1 MEKAL
6 PPPPPNK
13 NGTVEVCMPMPP
25 RVNSAGIWENP
36 ASPSVVLTY
45 SLPLLELQLLLTFL
59 VSQLVYFILRPLGI
73 TLFASQ
79 MLAGLV
85 TGPGLLGRTEI
96 FRGIFITTDM
106 GTQIVDTVA
115 GFGFFMF
122 LFLMG
127 VKMDMKMAFKSS
139 RRAVLIGIVS
149 LFIPFVAAVI
159 IQEAYKLPNPSNQM
173 KMERI
178 VATITE
184 SVTYFAVVS
193 FLLSELKIINTE
205 LGRLA
210 LTAAVVNDLSSLL
223 LFEVFSIIRHWTM
236 SPTLALGRAGGTAI
250 FIFLLFFV
258 FRPWMFRIIRKT
270 PEGSPIE
277 EVYIVI
283 IMMLALGSSIFTY
296 FGGRTPL
303 LGAFIFGLAVPDGP
317 PLGSA
322 LVDKFECFS
331 NGMFLAIYVSTC
343 TMRVH
348 PEMVLDDSTV
358 VQFTCVFITF
368 MFLAKLVSCFL
379 VSRWTMMPA
388 RDSLAFGLIMS
399 SKGIVELAYF
409 TSFKE
414 NEIVSDETFSVLTI
428 GALLNAIIIPILVK
442 FLYDPVSRKPS
453 YDKRNIM
460 HLKPDSELRILA
472 CIHESEHVP
481 ALIDLLDITC
491 PTKDSPNV
499 VYALHLIELVGRDT
513 PVFIAHQKNRNRV
526 ASSFQYVLDFNQYEE
541 NNWGSVTVNA
551 FTAISPY
558 KLMHEDVC
566 TLALDK
572 QTSFIL
578 LPFHKKW
585 SIDGSVEVENNAIR
599 NMNCTVMDLAP
610 CSAGILVDRR
620 RKLLTPSTSPYFV
633 GMIFLGGKDDRE
645 ALTLAKRI
653 ARDPRVKLT
662 VIHLTDH
669 ESDQDC
675 GDVMDWDTMLDAE
688 TLRDVRQNEDSAD
701 GCGITYRVEVSNH
714 GIQTSKIV
722 RTLAADYDL
731 IIVGRRHGV
740 DSVQTMGLSDWSEFP
755 ELGVIGDLLASPDL
769 DGSISILVVQQ
780 QDYVNC

>member
-1 MEKAL
+1 MDKAL
-6 PPPPPNK
+6 APPRPHE
-13 NGTVEVCMPMPP
+13 NGTVEVCIPLPP
-25 RVNSAGIWENP
+25 RINSAGIWENP
-36 ASPSVVLTY
+36 ASPSVILTY

-59 VSQLVYFILRPLGI
+59 VSQLVYAILRPLGI

-79 MLAGLV
+79 MFAGLV
-85 TGPGLLGRTEI
+85 TGPGLLGRTDI
-96 FRGIFITTDM
+96 FRSIFITTET
-106 GTQIVDTVA
+106 GIQIVDTAA

-127 VKMDMKMAFKSS
+127 VKMDMNMAFKTTK
-139 RRAVLIGIVS
+139 RAVLIGIVS
-149 LFIPFVAAVI
+149 LFVPFVAAVI
-159 IQEAYKLPNPSNQM
+159 IQEAYKMPNISNQM

-193 FLLSELKIINTE
+193 CLLSELKIINTE

-210 LTAAVVNDLSSLL
+210 LSAAVVNDLTSLL
-223 LFEVFSIIRHWTM
+223 LFQVFSIARHWTV
-236 SPTLALGRAGGTAI
+236 SPSIALGHAGGACI
-250 FIFLLFFV
+250 FTFLLFFV
-258 FRPWMFRIIRKT
+258 FRPWMFWIIRTT

-277 EVYIVI
+277 DVYIVI
-283 IMMLALGSSIFTY
+283 IMMLALGSSMFTY
-296 FGGRTPL
+296 VIGRTPL
-303 LGAFIFGLAVPDGP
+303 LGVFIFGLAVPDGP

-331 NGMFLAIYVSTC
+331 NGMFLAIYVSTA

-348 PEMVLDDSTV
+348 PEMVLADSTI
-358 VQFTCVFITF
+358 VQFTCVFLTF
-368 MFLAKLVSCFL
+368 MFVVKLVSCFL
-379 VSRWTMMPA
+379 ISRWTMMPA
-388 RDSLAFGLIMS
+388 RDSLAFALIMS

-414 NEIVSDETFSVLTI
+414 NEVVSDATFSVLTL
-428 GALLNAIIIPILVK
+428 GALLNATTIPILVK
-442 FLYDPVSRKPS
+442 FLYDPVSRKPTG
-453 YDKRNIM
+453 YDQRNIM

-472 CIHESEHVP
+472 CIHEPEHVP

-491 PTKDSPNV
+491 PTEDSPNV

-526 ASSFQYVLDFNQYEE
+526 ASSFQYVVDFNQYEQ

-572 QTSFIL
+572 QTSLIL

-585 SIDGSVEVENNAIR
+585 SIDGSIEIENSAIR
-599 NMNCTVMDLAP
+599 NLNCTVLNHAP

-620 RKLLTPSTSPYFV
+620 RKLLMPSTSAYSV

-669 ESDQDC
+669 ESDQDS
-675 GDVMDWDTMLDAE
+675 GDVMDWDSMLDAE
-688 TLRDVRQNEDSAD
+688 TLRDVKQNEDSDDCA
-701 GCGITYRVEVSNH
+701 ITYQVEVSNH

-722 RTLAADYDL
+722 RTIADDYDL
-731 IIVGRRHGV
+731 IIVGRRHGL

-769 DGSISILVVQQ
+769 DSRISILVVQQ
-780 QDYVNC
+780 QDYVNY

>member
-1 MEKAL
+1 MDKAL
-6 PPPPPNK
+6 APPRPHE
-13 NGTVEVCMPMPP
+13 NGTVEVCIPLPP
-25 RVNSAGIWENP
+25 RINSAGIWENP
-36 ASPSVVLTY
+36 ASPSVILTY

-59 VSQLVYFILRPLGI
+59 VSQLVYAILRPLGI

-79 MLAGLV
+79 MFAGLV
-85 TGPGLLGRTEI
+85 TGPGLLGRTDI
-96 FRGIFITTDM
+96 FRSIFITTET
-106 GTQIVDTVA
+106 GIQIVDTAA

-127 VKMDMKMAFKSS
+127 VKMDMNMAFKTTK
-139 RRAVLIGIVS
+139 RAVLIGIVS
-149 LFIPFVAAVI
+149 LFVPFVAAVI
-159 IQEAYKLPNPSNQM
+159 IQEAYKMPNISNQM

-193 FLLSELKIINTE
+193 CLLSELKIINTE

-210 LTAAVVNDLSSLL
+210 LSAAVVNDLTSLL
-223 LFEVFSIIRHWTM
+223 LFQVFSIARHWTV
-236 SPTLALGRAGGTAI
+236 SPSIALGHAGGA
-250 FIFLLFFV
+250 
-258 FRPWMFRIIRKT
+258 
-270 PEGSPIE
+270 S
-277 EVYIVI
+277 
-283 IMMLALGSSIFTY
+283 
-296 FGGRTPL
+296 
-303 LGAFIFGLAVPDGP
+303 
-317 PLGSA
+317 
-322 LVDKFECFS
+322 
-331 NGMFLAIYVSTC
+331 IYVSTA

-348 PEMVLDDSTV
+348 PEMVLADSTI
-358 VQFTCVFITF
+358 VQFTCVFLTF
-368 MFLAKLVSCFL
+368 MFVVKLVSCFL
-379 VSRWTMMPA
+379 ISRWTMMPA
-388 RDSLAFGLIMS
+388 RDSLAFALIMS

-414 NEIVSDETFSVLTI
+414 NEVVSDATFSVLTL
-428 GALLNAIIIPILVK
+428 GALLNATTIPILVK
-442 FLYDPVSRKPS
+442 FLYDPVSRKPTG
-453 YDKRNIM
+453 YDQRNIM

-472 CIHESEHVP
+472 CIHEPEHVP

-491 PTKDSPNV
+491 PTEDSPNV

-526 ASSFQYVLDFNQYEE
+526 ASSFQYVVDFNQYEQ

-572 QTSFIL
+572 QTSLIL

-585 SIDGSVEVENNAIR
+585 SIDGSIEIENSAIR
-599 NMNCTVMDLAP
+599 NLNCTVLNHAP

-620 RKLLTPSTSPYFV
+620 RKLLMPSTSAYSV

-669 ESDQDC
+669 ESDQDS
-675 GDVMDWDTMLDAE
+675 GDVMDWDSMLDAE
-688 TLRDVRQNEDSAD
+688 TLRDVKQNEDSDDCA
-701 GCGITYRVEVSNH
+701 ITYQVEVSNH

-722 RTLAADYDL
+722 RTIADDYDL
-731 IIVGRRHGV
+731 IIVGRRHGL

-769 DGSISILVVQQ
+769 DSRISILVVQQ
-780 QDYVNC
+780 QDYVNY

>member
-6 PPPPPNK
+6 APPPPNK
-13 NGTVEVCMPMPP
+13 NGTVEVCMPIPP

-45 SLPLLELQLLLTFL
+45 SLPLIELQLLLTFL
-59 VSQLVYFILRPLGI
+59 VSQLVYFILRPLGV

-85 TGPGLLGRTEI
+85 MGPGLLGRTEI

-139 RRAVLIGIVS
+139 RRAVLIGFVS
-149 LFIPFVAAVI
+149 LFIPFVAAII
-159 IQEAYKLPNPSNQM
+159 IQEAYKLPNPSSQM

-223 LFEVFSIIRHWTM
+223 LFELFSIARHWTT

-277 EVYIVI
+277 DVYIVI
-283 IMMLALGSSIFTY
+283 IMMLALGSSMFTY

-322 LVDKFECFS
+322 LVDNF
-331 NGMFLAIYVSTC
+331 T
-343 TMRVH
+343 
-348 PEMVLDDSTV
+348 LDHDAGEGLLGLWAHHEQQRHRRARHTNV
-358 VQFTCVFITF
+358 VFIA
-368 MFLAKLVSCFL
+368 MV
-379 VSRWTMMPA
+379 PQ
-388 RDSLAFGLIMS
+388 
-399 SKGIVELAYF
+399 
-409 TSFKE
+409 
-414 NEIVSDETFSVLTI
+414 IVSEETFSVLTI
-428 GALLNAIIIPILVK
+428 GALLNAIIVPILVK

-472 CIHESEHVP
+472 CIHEHEHVP

-541 NNWGSVTVNA
+541 NHWGSVTVNA

-572 QTSFIL
+572 QTSLIL

-585 SIDGSVEVENNAIR
+585 SIDGSVEVENTAIR

-620 RKLLTPSTSPYFV
+620 RKLLTPSTSPYSV

-645 ALTLAKRI
+645 ALTLGKRI

-688 TLRDVRQNEDSAD
+688 TLRDVRLNEESD
-701 GCGITYRVEVSNH
+701 GCGMTYRVEVSNH
-714 GIQTSKIV
+714 GIQTSNIV

-780 QDYVNC
+780 QDYNKHSAGTLLTVYGDTVLGKDRHDLLTKAVWSRVMIGGESDNDLRAWVILGI